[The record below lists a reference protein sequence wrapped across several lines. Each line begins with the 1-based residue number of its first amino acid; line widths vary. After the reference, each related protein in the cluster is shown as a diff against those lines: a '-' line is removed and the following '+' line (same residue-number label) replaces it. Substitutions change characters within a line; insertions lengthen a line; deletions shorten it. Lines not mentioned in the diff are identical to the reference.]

1 MTGEF
6 KNLAELCKI
15 SCDRYADRPL
25 FGTKTDGQWKWL
37 TYGEFHQRVNDFRG
51 GLAALG
57 VGEGERVAMIAD
69 NRVGWAVAAYATYG
83 LKAAFVPMYQAQK
96 PDEWRFI
103 LDDCGAKV
111 VFTATKDIYDTIS
124 NMKPQLG
131 SCEHVLSFDLPDDD
145 PNSYQGVMAKG
156 KDSPAEM
163 LSPESSSI
171 AGYIYT
177 SGTTGNPK
185 GVVLTHD
192 NICSNINGVQNLFD
206 ITQEDRSL
214 SFLPWAH
221 AFGQTCELHL
231 LISKGSSMG
240 INDAIPSLVSNLSE
254 VKPTVL
260 YAVPRIFNKIYD
272 KVNAQ
277 ISEKPGFIQSL
288 VARGIRVAKAKSEGQ
303 SVGFFDKLAFAIA
316 DRLVFEKIR
325 QRFGGRLRYAISGS
339 AALSTDVGDF
349 IDALGIMV
357 YEGYGLSETSPIAT
371 CNYPDN
377 RKMGSVGKAIPGV
390 RIEID

>member
-57 VGEGERVAMIAD
+57 VGEGDRVAMIAD

-156 KDSPAEM
+156 KDSRAPLARCTG
-163 LSPESSSI
+163 SPEVVPEFSDVASHLGRRPRRRVDGVLHDGHAAVDRALPE
-171 AGYIYT
+171 AGDP
-177 SGTTGNPK
+177 G
-185 GVVLTHD
+185 
-192 NICSNINGVQNLFD
+192 
-206 ITQEDRSL
+206 
-214 SFLPWAH
+214 
-221 AFGQTCELHL
+221 
-231 LISKGSSMG
+231 
-240 INDAIPSLVSNLSE
+240 
-254 VKPTVL
+254 
-260 YAVPRIFNKIYD
+260 PRHR
-272 KVNAQ
+272 
-277 ISEKPGFIQSL
+277 P
-288 VARGIRVAKAKSEGQ
+288 
-303 SVGFFDKLAFAIA
+303 
-316 DRLVFEKIR
+316 
-325 QRFGGRLRYAISGS
+325 
-339 AALSTDVGDF
+339 
-349 IDALGIMV
+349 
-357 YEGYGLSETSPIAT
+357 
-371 CNYPDN
+371 
-377 RKMGSVGKAIPGV
+377 
-390 RIEID
+390 